1 MNHPLEQNLY
11 NPTTDGAASSSN
23 NLGHHQTS
31 TDTRINNV
39 NRANS
44 TPHPHQSINIDV
56 HTTSAFSDSPTSTP
70 SSTTN
75 SIATTTAS
83 GSVQQNFLSFL
94 NEARNHFN
102 GGGSGIRRPTTLNL
116 QPATST
122 ANVNT
127 AVHSHHNHHLESGV
141 GGVNGI
147 DVPQAQATEDSSVN
161 RWRVNLNNV
170 LSLSGGPST
179 ETIRSWIPR
188 TGTFRYVPL
197 NRSSS
202 LNSSRDRD
210 QITSL
215 ASGARGEAAA
225 TNDVIINFSTMSPS
239 SGTSGVSIERDRDIH
254 STLNREPRS
263 APILTRI
270 SVPRSNSINGET
282 AGEPTSPSTPS
293 PHIGHHHHRGTSG
306 ATPPTTP
313 PPSVSSPQQQRNPL
327 ETDEDNV
334 VYELVVKVLNH
345 FLRYLPFIGIVLLKA
360 IYDHWLG
367 IIDILVLHTVVYQV
381 NKSLVEQ
388 VAKMSQKSLGL
399 LFRDYL
405 LLTFVLVYR
414 FMMAYNQPD
423 YFGLILNTVID
434 PKSLGQ
440 LLYAVAVNDLMM
452 KLITIKIKILV
463 TSLPTDVIKH
473 KSRGRLF
480 ALIEAISQLY
490 RSLVPVKSWML
501 YLLVSYTGFD
511 IIVGMFFFSSL
522 YMGAKAFEF
531 VERGKFLKKAFCSFL
546 RNVDYGRQPSKEE
559 LSEAGATCPIC
570 HDNYDT
576 PVVLECN
583 HIFCEVCVGT
593 WFKREQTCPM
603 CRAKVADDPTW
614 QNGSTTMFY
623 QLC

>member
-1 MNHPLEQNLY
+1 MNHPLEPSSLY
-11 NPTTDGAASSSN
+11 NSVDGAAISVN
-23 NLGHHQTS
+23 PNIDHQQPS
-31 TDTRINNV
+31 ETRMNNV
-39 NRANS
+39 TIANNNS
-44 TPHPHQSINIDV
+44 NSHHSINIDV
-56 HTTSAFSDSPTSTP
+56 HSTGHHPDSPT
-70 SSTTN
+70 
-75 SIATTTAS
+75 
-83 GSVQQNFLSFL
+83 SVQQNFLSFL
-94 NEARNHFN
+94 NGARSHLGGSRPGINLHLPATTTTATSN
-102 GGGSGIRRPTTLNL
+102 EIPNGHHHHGHGGGGSLG
-116 QPATST
+116 
-122 ANVNT
+122 
-127 AVHSHHNHHLESGV
+127 
-141 GGVNGI
+141 
-147 DVPQAQATEDSSVN
+147 QAEDSNVN

-170 LSLSGGPST
+170 LSFSAGPST

-202 LNSSRDRD
+202 VNGNVRDPH
-210 QITSL
+210 S
-215 ASGARGEAAA
+215 AVVAEEAAA
-225 TNDVIINFSTMSPS
+225 SNDVIINFSTISP
-239 SGTSGVSIERDRDIH
+239 GTTRD
-254 STLNREPRS
+254 SNLSLNREPRTP
-263 APILTRI
+263 PILARI
-270 SVPRSNSINGET
+270 SVPRGNIIGGGIDTTAAAASTAAGPPGTLPPSHSNSPNDGHR
-282 AGEPTSPSTPS
+282 SPSTP
-293 PHIGHHHHRGTSG
+293 P
-306 ATPPTTP
+306 P
-313 PPSVSSPQQQRNPL
+313 PPSPPQRNPL
-327 ETDEDNV
+327 ELDEDNL
-334 VYELVVKVLNH
+334 VYELVVKVLSH
-345 FLRYLPFIGIVLLKA
+345 FVRYLPFIGIVLLKA
-360 IYDHWLG
+360 VYDHWLG
-367 IIDILVLHTVVYQV
+367 IIDVLVLHTVVYQV
-381 NKSLVEQ
+381 NKSLCEQ
-388 VAKMSQKSLGL
+388 VSKMSQKSLGV

-414 FMMAYNQPD
+414 FMMAHSQPD
-423 YFGLILNTVID
+423 YFGLLLNTAID

-440 LLYAVAVNDLMM
+440 LLYAVAVNDLIL

-463 TSLPTDVIKH
+463 TALPADVIKH

-546 RNVDYGRQPSKEE
+546 RNVDYGRTPSKEE
-559 LSEAGATCPIC
+559 LSESGSTCPIC

-614 QNGSTTMFY
+614 QNGSTTLFY

>member
-1 MNHPLEQNLY
+1 MNHPLEQSLY
-11 NPTTDGAASSSN
+11 NPNDNSINLN
-23 NLGHHQTS
+23 NIEQPLDTIRLNNNVTS
-31 TDTRINNV
+31 TVNGNGNINN
-39 NRANS
+39 NS
-44 TPHPHQSINIDV
+44 HHSAINIDV
-56 HTTSAFSDSPTSTP
+56 HNTSTSSGLSTVDSPQT
-70 SSTTN
+70 
-75 SIATTTAS
+75 
-83 GSVQQNFLSFL
+83 VQQNFLSFL
-94 NEARNHFN
+94 NEARSHL
-102 GGGSGIRRPTTLNL
+102 GGGGVSRPVNL
-116 QPATST
+116 HP
-122 ANVNT
+122 NNNET
-127 AVHSHHNHHLESGV
+127 AVHHHHNHHHNGV
-141 GGVNGI
+141 VIPGGHPPPPI
-147 DVPQAQATEDSSVN
+147 EDSNVN

-170 LSLSGGPST
+170 LSFSAGPST

-202 LNSSRDRD
+202 LNSGRD
-210 QITSL
+210 QQR
-215 ASGARGEAAA
+215 AAGVAGESAPAA
-225 TNDVIINFSTMSPS
+225 TNDVIINFSTIAPS
-239 SGTSGVSIERDRDIH
+239 GGVDRDSSLSI
-254 STLNREPRS
+254 NREPRTP
-263 APILTRI
+263 PILTRI
-270 SVPRSNSINGET
+270 SSIPRSNIGSGDTTPTTNGGGNPGT
-282 AGEPTSPSTPS
+282 PPLIQSNDNNRGAPSTP
-293 PHIGHHHHRGTSG
+293 P
-306 ATPPTTP
+306 TP
-313 PPSVSSPQQQRNPL
+313 PPSGAAAGATAQQRNPL
-327 ETDEDNV
+327 EIDEDNL
-334 VYELVVKVLNH
+334 VYELVVKVLSH
-345 FLRYLPFIGIVLLKA
+345 FVRYLPFIGIVLLKA

-367 IIDILVLHTVVYQV
+367 IIDVLVLHTVVYQV
-381 NKSLVEQ
+381 NKSLCEQ
-388 VAKMSQKSLGL
+388 VTKMSQKSLGL

-414 FMMAYNQPD
+414 FMMAHSQPD
-423 YFGLILNTVID
+423 YFGLLLNTAID

-440 LLYAVAVNDLMM
+440 LLYAVAVNDLIL

-463 TSLPTDVIKH
+463 TALPTDVIKH

-614 QNGSTTMFY
+614 QNGSTTLFY

>member
-1 MNHPLEQNLY
+1 MSHPLEQNLY
-11 NPTTDGAASSSN
+11 NPNDGGVSPNNNGEHNYPTTPNDRRLNNVIRTSSSSPP
-23 NLGHHQTS
+23 Q
-31 TDTRINNV
+31 
-39 NRANS
+39 
-44 TPHPHQSINIDV
+44 HPHQSINIDV
-56 HTTSAFSDSPTSTP
+56 HTTTGFSESPTSTSAVTANP
-70 SSTTN
+70 TSTPT
-75 SIATTTAS
+75 
-83 GSVQQNFLSFL
+83 VQQNFLSFL
-94 NEARNHFN
+94 SEARSHLSGGN
-102 GGGSGIRRPTTLNL
+102 GNGINRPPPLNL
-116 QPATST
+116 HSATSQ
-122 ANVNT
+122 AN
-127 AVHSHHNHHLESGV
+127 ADQQLHSHRHPVDV
-141 GGVNGI
+141 GEIPVERP
-147 DVPQAQATEDSSVN
+147 VEDSNVN

-170 LSLSGGPST
+170 LSFTAGPST

-202 LNSSRDRD
+202 LNNPRGRE
-210 QITSL
+210 QT
-215 ASGARGEAAA
+215 GAAGETAT
-225 TNDVIINFSTMSPS
+225 TNDVIINFSTASPS
-239 SGTSGVSIERDRDIH
+239 GSSINHVHDGNLP
-254 STLNREPRS
+254 LNREPPRS
-263 APILTRI
+263 APILARI
-270 SVPRSNSINGET
+270 SSVVPRNNISNGQGES
-282 AGEPTSPSTPS
+282 TSPGTPPS
-293 PHIGHHHHRGTSG
+293 LDTHHHHRGSS
-306 ATPPTTP
+306 TTP
-313 PPSVSSPQQQRNPL
+313 PGTPAPEATAGGSGPQPQQRNPL
-327 ETDEDNV
+327 DLDEDNII
-334 VYELVVKVLNH
+334 YELVVKVLSH
-345 FLRYLPFIGIVLLKA
+345 FVRYLPFIGIILLKA
-360 IYDHWLG
+360 IFDHLFG
-367 IIDILVLHTVVYQV
+367 ILDILVLHTVVYQV

-414 FMMAYNQPD
+414 FMMAHSQPD
-423 YFGLILNTVID
+423 YFGLLLNTSID

-440 LLYAVAVNDLMM
+440 LLYAVAVNDLIL

-463 TSLPTDVIKH
+463 TALPTDVIKH

-614 QNGSTTMFY
+614 QNGSTTLFY